1 MKGCSLITPTS
12 SAPSSACLKFG
23 GFYEAYGW
31 DAILLCQFT
40 GIRAMGCSELG
51 VVQSGVPLANLPIS
65 VRMLNEKNIS
75 VVRVLLGNCKCGC
88 AIARGIGWADLQM
101 ATECAA
107 VCQPAHFFTHAQL
120 EKHQCVESA

>member
-1 MKGCSLITPTS
+1 MANNVYSHPSLPL
-12 SAPSSACLKFG
+12 ALQFG

-75 VVRVLLGNCKCGC
+75 VVRVLSGNRVCGC
-88 AIARGIGWADLQM
+88 AIAWGIGWAVLQM
-101 ATECAA
+101 AVEGAA
-107 VCQPAHFFTHAQL
+107 ACQPAHFFTHAQL
-120 EKHQCVESA
+120 KKHQCVESA